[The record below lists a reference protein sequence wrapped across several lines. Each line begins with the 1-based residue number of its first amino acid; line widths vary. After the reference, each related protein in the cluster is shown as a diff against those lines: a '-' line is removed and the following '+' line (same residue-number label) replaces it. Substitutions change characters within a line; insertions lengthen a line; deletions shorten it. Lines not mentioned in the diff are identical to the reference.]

1 MMRTSLTFEASLQG
15 SLNLAVMLSKA
26 GRNADAVR
34 TLADVFSG
42 LSFFTRARVPT
53 DERPVNEAKKIAE
66 LSGNLLSSSALS
78 KGPTAEFV
86 REVKKLAALLRVALK
101 ERTGL
106 LAVLRAMRDD
116 ATQPVPKLSSNSR
129 ELVVLRKYLEKAE
142 RLASALGA
150 VDVSMQG
157 AF

>member
-1 MMRTSLTFEASLQG
+1 M
-15 SLNLAVMLSKA
+15 
-26 GRNADAVR
+26 
-34 TLADVFSG
+34 
-42 LSFFTRARVPT
+42 
-53 DERPVNEAKKIAE
+53 
-66 LSGNLLSSSALS
+66 
-78 KGPTAEFV
+78 